1 MFNSLGV
8 VTQFQS
14 LEGVMNP
21 TIARGII
28 VSDTTDNEISGFL
41 NRNIAPSS
49 SILSLCPNSNALF
62 SLKKSFS
69 SIREFVLWSP
79 TFDFDKY
86 RNSFLNADFDY
97 IVSCPMIQTND
108 YAQTKINSA
117 IDETLENYQLT
128 KISSFND
135 SHGRSWVI
143 YK

>member
-1 MFNSLGV
+1 MD
-8 VTQFQS
+8 
-14 LEGVMNP
+14 P
-21 TIARGII
+21 RIARGIV

-41 NRNIAPSS
+41 NKNIPPSS
-49 SILSLCPNSNALF
+49 AILSLCPNSNALF

-79 TFDFDKY
+79 TFEFDKY

-97 IVSCPMIQTND
+97 IVSCQMGQSND

-117 IDETLENYQLT
+117 IDETLEHYQLT
-128 KISSFND
+128 EISSFND
-135 SHGRSWVI
+135 RHGRSWVI